1 MSYRKGLLI
10 IGAIALSALPA
21 SAQQFSG
28 GMPAGWNCVGGC
40 GTLGANGVVTLA
52 PGGGTQY
59 GYVTTQGGVN
69 TSPKTGALA
78 GITSSAT
85 NGSQLTSSSFSA
97 GSGDILKFNFN
108 YVTSDGAGFA
118 DYAWARLLDAS
129 MNQVAILFTARTVT
143 VGNTVPGSG
152 MPAPAATL
160 VPVSTPI
167 IGTCVGESF
176 GVNAC
181 PSTRWSPLG
190 PSEFQGGSGDCYDSG
205 CGHTGWVQASY
216 EIADAGNYYLQFG
229 VTNWIDER
237 YDSGLAFDGIKIND
251 TPISTVP
258 EPGSVILMATGL
270 VAVFG
275 YARRRRRVAS
285 AA

>member
-10 IGAIALSALPA
+10 IGAVALSALPA

-28 GMPAGWNCVGGC
+28 GMPAGWACIGSC

-59 GYVTTQGGVN
+59 GYV
-69 TSPKTGALA
+69 
-78 GITSSAT
+78 SSASGVSGGGNLLSLGGET
-85 NGSQLTSSSFSA
+85 DGSRLTSTAFSA
-97 GSGDILKFNFN
+97 TGGDILKFNFN
-108 YVTSDGAGFA
+108 YVTSDGSGFA
-118 DYAWARLLDAS
+118 DYAWARLLDGAF
-129 MNQVAILFTARTVT
+129 NQVALLFTARTT
-143 VGNTVPGSG
+143 TASNTVPGFG

-160 VPVSTPI
+160 TPSSTPI
-167 IGTCVGESF
+167 IPGGP
-176 GVNAC
+176 A
-181 PSTRWSPLG
+181 WSPLG
-190 PSEFQGGSGDCYDSG
+190 GYSGACYNTG
-205 CGHTGWVQASY
+205 CGYTGWVEAKYTIASTGFY
-216 EIADAGNYYLQFG
+216 FLQFG
-229 VTNWIDER
+229 VTDWSDQI
-237 YDSGLAFDGIKIND
+237 YDSGMAFDGLKIND

-270 VAVFG
+270 VAVVG